1 MKSNSQEL
9 ASSSGAKPDK
19 KSKERANSPKR
30 NGVVEINDEDEN
42 VNDVEVLDKA
52 HTKINDETSSSKPNL
67 QKVDSIQEDAEKIA
81 DLLEIRNLEAIR
93 ARLRKV
99 QKNPDRIDV
108 VTNQLLEENDDDVCE
123 IIDVKEGGEDGC
135 KVSVVKPSHRSSG
148 HSNRKEDDKD
158 DVMQAMLSDIR
169 EVTTLTFLFYTYDKV
184 HKFCFGVLRNQH
196 ISSSKTTVSYY

>member
-1 MKSNSQEL
+1 MMCV
-9 ASSSGAKPDK
+9 
-19 KSKERANSPKR
+19 R
-30 NGVVEINDEDEN
+30 
-42 VNDVEVLDKA
+42 
-52 HTKINDETSSSKPNL
+52 
-67 QKVDSIQEDAEKIA
+67 
-81 DLLEIRNLEAIR
+81 
-93 ARLRKV
+93 
-99 QKNPDRIDV
+99 
-108 VTNQLLEENDDDVCE
+108 

-196 ISSSKTTVSYY
+196 ISFVENDSVLLLVSRRSCWHLLREN